1 MSEIEKVYNITL
13 DIKKEIEPSYI
24 EFTQGDTLNKVAMTI
39 INGDQPVTLSNY
51 TYKIILK
58 RPDGILVQ
66 SIPTVR
72 DNKLIYDVG
81 TTELQVSGIVQASL
95 EIFSGLERIT
105 VKTFRFVAVSSLHT
119 GVVIDSTTQYQNID
133 KNYVH
138 SQLVAATEWNINHNL
153 HKYCSVMVV
162 DSADSV
168 VIGDITYIDQDNIKI
183 TFTEAFDGKA
193 YCN

>member
-1 MSEIEKVYNITL
+1 MSEIEKVYEITL
-13 DIKKEIEPSYI
+13 DIKKEIEPTYF
-24 EFTQGDTLNKVAMTI
+24 EFTQGDTLNKVDITI
-39 INGDQPVTLSNY
+39 INDDQPVTLSNY

-58 RPDGILVQ
+58 RPDGILIQ
-66 SIPTVR
+66 SIPTVKE
-72 DNKLIYDVG
+72 NKLIYDVG
-81 TTELQVSGIVQASL
+81 TTELQISGIVKASV

-105 VKTFRFVAVSSLHT
+105 VKTFTFVAVATLDEGT
-119 GVVIDSTTQYQNID
+119 KIDSITQHPDLD

-138 SQLVAATEWNINHNL
+138 VQLVPTSEWFVNHNL

-168 VIGDITYIDQDNIKI
+168 VMGDIQYIDMNNVKI
-183 TFTEAFDGKA
+183 SFTAAFSGKA